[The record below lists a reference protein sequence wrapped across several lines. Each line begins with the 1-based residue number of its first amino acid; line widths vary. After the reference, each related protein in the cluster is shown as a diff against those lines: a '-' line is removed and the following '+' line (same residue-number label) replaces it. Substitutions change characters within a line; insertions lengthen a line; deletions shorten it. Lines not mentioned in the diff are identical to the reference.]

1 MVEELTPVI
10 AIEAENGERE
20 LFLHIAGLFE
30 HPAGTFV
37 PDRTDHGPG
46 AYDIGVGD
54 RPDKVP
60 IQGSA
65 AVSHRIGFEIA
76 GAIDVF
82 GGGADRDL
90 VLE

>member
-1 MVEELTPVI
+1 MR
-10 AIEAENGERE
+10 AKKKNGH
-20 LFLHIAGLFE
+20 FGLQS
-30 HPAGTFV
+30 AV

-46 AYDIGVGD
+46 AYDIGVSD

-82 GGGADRDL
+82 GGCADRDL
-90 VLE
+90 VLQ